1 MQSPGDVLKSFTK
14 WQEAPVPESLFDKV
28 ADRRSAKSTK
38 RDSNK
43 CFPVNLAKFLKISFF
58 AEHLWEIAFSL
69 WNVTA
74 SYNWVSIVWRLW
86 ISYTVMALR
95 KTKFIFFI
103 KNFMFKTDFLKNSTC
118 NNCKARYKHNN
129 NK

>member
-1 MQSPGDVLKSFTK
+1 MQSSGDVLKSFTK

-74 SYNWVSIVWRLW
+74 SYN
-86 ISYTVMALR
+86 
-95 KTKFIFFI
+95 
-103 KNFMFKTDFLKNSTC
+103 
-118 NNCKARYKHNN
+118 
-129 NK
+129 